1 MKKLLSA
8 FLLPLL
14 LIQTIPLLALA
25 SAQEAAKIVQQSQ
38 EPVTALVNQDV
49 LRMVKADFTSETI
62 IAQIKSSQCDFAT
75 TPAALQHLKEEGVP
89 DAVILAM
96 VMAPSLTVAKNHAS
110 SALAPQKNV
119 RVKIPNG
126 LAVEV
131 EAPFS
136 VSSQDVRPGDAISF
150 RVVNPVKVDGV
161 VVIEPGSTATGR
173 VVQASRGGHFG
184 RAGRLAWAMES
195 VTGVD
200 GTKIPLQAAGR
211 IVGDSKAAK
220 VITQTVV
227 MGAFLWVVAPLALFH
242 GFKRGENAVLPAGK
256 RLEVLVRGENSVNAV
271 SP

>member
-1 MKKLLSA
+1 MKKILSA
-8 FLLPLL
+8 ILLPLL
-14 LIQTIPLLALA
+14 LIQTIPMPAEGA
-25 SAQEAAKIVQQSQ
+25 QQEAAKIIQQSQ
-38 EPVTALVNQDV
+38 EPVTAMSNQDV
-49 LRMVKADFTSETI
+49 LRMVKADFTIETI
-62 IAQIKSSQCDFAT
+62 IAQIKSSKCDFAT

-96 VMAPSLTVAKNHAS
+96 VMAPKLAADRNHSSNAS
-110 SALAPQKNV
+110 NPQKNI

-126 LAVEV
+126 LSIEV

-161 VVIEPGSTATGR
+161 LVIEPGSTATGR
-173 VVQASRGGHFG
+173 VVKASRGGHFG

-200 GTKIPLQAAGR
+200 GTRIPLQAGGR

-227 MGAFLWVVAPLALFH
+227 MGALIWVAAPLALLH

-256 RLEVLVRGENSVNAV
+256 RLEVLAKGETSLNAV
-271 SP
+271 AQ

>member
-1 MKKLLSA
+1 MKKVLSA
-8 FLLPLL
+8 ILLPLL
-14 LIQTIPLLALA
+14 LIQTIPLMVVA

-38 EPVTALVNQDV
+38 EPVTAMSNSDV
-49 LRMVKADFTSETI
+49 LRMLEAGFTAETI
-62 IAQIKSSQCDFAT
+62 LAQIKSAQCNFTT

-89 DAVILAM
+89 DAVILAI
-96 VMAPSLTVAKNHAS
+96 VMAPRPIVATNHSSNAS
-110 SALAPQKNV
+110 EQQKNF

-136 VSSQDVRPGDAISF
+136 VSSQDVRQGDAISF

-184 RAGRLAWAMES
+184 RAGRLAWTMES

-200 GTKIPLQAAGR
+200 GTRIPLQAAGR
-211 IVGDSKAAK
+211 IVGDSKSAK
-220 VITQTVV
+220 VITQTIVL
-227 MGAFLWVVAPLALFH
+227 GSLIWVAAPLALMH
-242 GFKRGENAVLPAGK
+242 GFKRGENAIIPAGK
-256 RLEVLVRGENSVNAV
+256 RLEVVVKGETFVNAV

>member
-1 MKKLLSA
+1 MKRLLSTL
-8 FLLPLL
+8 LLPLL
-14 LIQTIPLLALA
+14 LIQTMPLLAVA
-25 SAQEAAKIVQQSQ
+25 SVQEAAKIVQQSQ
-38 EPVTALVNQDV
+38 EPVTTLSNQDV
-49 LRMVKADFTSETI
+49 LRMVKADFAPETV
-62 IAQIKSSQCDFAT
+62 IAQIKSSQCNFVT
-75 TPAALQHLKEEGVP
+75 TLAALQHLKEESVP

-96 VMAPSLTVAKNHAS
+96 VMAPKITADKNHS
-110 SALAPQKNV
+110 SKTLEPQKNV

-126 LAVEV
+126 LIVEI

-136 VSSQDVRPGDAISF
+136 VSSQDVRRGDAISF

-161 VVIEPGSTATGR
+161 LVIEPGSTATAR

-200 GTKIPLQAAGR
+200 GTRIPLQAVGR

-227 MGAFLWVVAPLALFH
+227 MGAFLWVIAPVALFH
-242 GFKRGENAVLPAGK
+242 GFKRGENAILPAGK
-256 RLEVLVRGENSVNAV
+256 RLEVLVQGEPSVNAV
-271 SP
+271 SH